1 VRVALVGS
9 TLKVLGGRGVVFAP
23 KARGACVVVAIG
35 HEARV
40 EREVVEVRAEVG
52 REWRFA
58 GVHFRNLFFE
68 CSPKKTRRTG
78 KRKGE
83 KNQKE
88 NPPKAPQAFFFGWK
102 KRKYGLR

>member
-9 TLKVLGGRGVVFAP
+9 ALKVLGGRGVVFAP

-78 KRKGE
+78 KKI
-83 KNQKE
+83 KKKTHQ
-88 NPPKAPQAFFFGWK
+88 KAPQAFFFGWK